1 MIKERNSD
9 VQACCSVG
17 NDEGF
22 LVCVFPYS
30 EGLQSNPLL
39 LNMQYKTTILSTHI
53 LQTAS

>member
-9 VQACCSVG
+9 IQACCSVG

-22 LVCVFPYS
+22 LVCLFPYS
-30 EGLQSNPLL
+30 EVLQSNPLL

-53 LQTAS
+53 LQTTS